1 MSVVELKFE
10 REDRE
15 GVVAVGTYLIDAAR
29 RFGIAF
35 DGECMQNEGIHFCSL
50 IVAAGEPN
58 LSPLTSVET
67 EHFAGI
73 GRKPNERLA
82 CQVKIDS
89 PGEVVIMTNE
99 KQEEKSKEKVDEQNE
114 QYKKEFKELPLE
126 KKLAALVQLEAI
138 ALGETFSF
146 IFNSPY
152 MVFDKVM
159 DVMAEFGLKK
169 EQQSKQAARP
179 KEHEDARS
187 NVDASAEPGKKGA
200 SRKSGVKPKA
210 AE

>member
-1 MSVVELKFE
+1 MPEVHLKFE

-15 GVVAVGTYLIDAAR
+15 GVVAVGTYLIDAAK

-35 DGECMQNEGIHFCSL
+35 DGECIQNEGLHFCSL
-50 IVAAGEPN
+50 NVTVGASN

-67 EHFAGI
+67 EHFAAA

-82 CQVKIDS
+82 CQVKIDN

-99 KQEEKSKEKVDEQNE
+99 KQEEKSKETVDEQNE

-126 KKLAALVQLEAI
+126 KKISALVQLEAI

-169 EQQSKQAARP
+169 EQQNKQAARP
-179 KEHEDARS
+179 KEHEARETGTG
-187 NVDASAEPGKKGA
+187 ASAEPGKKGA
-200 SRKSGVKPKA
+200 SRKGGVNPKT